1 MCYVHCYCW
10 PARKQQVVP
19 GTENRTQ
26 NPIAW
31 CCHLAN
37 FLIILVYYE
46 FQYDSYIAVPTVS
59 LNPLTGTAKLQN
71 NGSLYSYVHDWYTGR
86 WWVGTFGTFTFSTAR
101 RAWAGCGPA
110 QSFLAVPDVTAHTSI
125 ASVPLH
131 IIRRGTIITC
141 AHKSIKPIKGLM
153 LLAIKRSY
161 LTYRGEIERGCQ
173 TVSRFRHFCR
183 A

>member
-125 ASVPLH
+125 ASVPTSYYSTWHYNYLCPQKYK
-131 IIRRGTIITC
+131 T
-141 AHKSIKPIKGLM
+141 HKRVDVASN
-153 LLAIKRSY
+153 
-161 LTYRGEIERGCQ
+161 Q
-173 TVSRFRHFCR
+173 T
-183 A
+183 